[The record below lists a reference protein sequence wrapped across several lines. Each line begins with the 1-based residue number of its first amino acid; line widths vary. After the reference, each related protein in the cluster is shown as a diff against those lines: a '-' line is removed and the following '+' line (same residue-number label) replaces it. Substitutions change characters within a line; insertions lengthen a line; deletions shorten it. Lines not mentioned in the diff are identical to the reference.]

1 MDPIIS
7 GASKADIN
15 ILNDDKSSLGEQEK
29 MEQFLR
35 SLDPLRRAM
44 EALDA
49 EAYLN
54 QSKKNTDSID
64 SDKGNGASVT
74 AAATR

>member
-49 EAYLN
+49 EAYFN
-54 QSKKNTDSID
+54 QSKQNIDSIL
-64 SDKGNGASVT
+64 SEEGNGASVT